1 MDYRTLGNSGCAV
14 SSLCLG
20 TMTFGVE
27 ADETVAHQQLDRFV
41 EAGGT
46 LVDTADVYG
55 DGRSEQIVGR
65 WFARRPAEVTEPV
78 VLATKGR
85 FNLSGDNSPNGAGLS
100 ARHLTRA
107 LDASLR
113 RLGLDT
119 VDLYQVHAFDALTP
133 MEETLRTLDQF
144 VRAGKIRYYGLS
156 NFTGWQLTKA
166 VHLARALNVTGP
178 VTLQPQYSLLAREIE
193 WEIVPAV
200 LDAGMG
206 MLPWSPLGGGWL
218 SGKYRRDQRPTG
230 ATRLGEDPGRG
241 MEAYDRR
248 GTDRTWHVIDAVQK
262 VAEDRGVSMAEVA
275 LAWVTARPGV
285 SSTILGARTLDQLE
299 ANLRSAGLHLTAAE
313 TAALD
318 AASDPHPVDYPYGE
332 LGIDQ
337 RSRTLGAYPP
347 CEMVGGP
354 IGSPVRFRQARIRE
368 KPRREEAHDVAS
380 TAPLLDHW
388 FRGRRRPLR
397 VGAAVLAGAE
407 HGPGPAGH
415 RRCGPSVRLLRVRG
429 TSRARVRRPPR
440 DRGGPDALGPRDAGR
455 PGVPC
460 TPGRVTD
467 GSAGRAASIARP
479 GWGVRATS
487 PASRARVTGTVNL
500 RRKPG
505 QRGSGQRRP
514 MVE

>member
-1 MDYRTLGNSGCAV
+1 MDYRTLGYSGCAV

-27 ADETVAHQQLDRFV
+27 ADETVAHQQLDRFL

-55 DGRSEQIVGR
+55 GGRSEEIIGR
-65 WFARRPAEVTEPV
+65 WFARRPADLTEPV

-85 FNLSGDNSPNGAGLS
+85 FHFAGDNSPNGAGLS

-113 RLGLDT
+113 RLGLET
-119 VDLYQVHAFDALTP
+119 VDLYQVHAFDPLTP

-144 VRAGKIRYYGLS
+144 VRSGKIRYYGLS

-166 VHLARALNVTGP
+166 VHLARALDVAGP

-206 MLPWSPLGGGWL
+206 LLPWSPLGGGWL
-218 SGKYRRDQRPTG
+218 SGKYRRDQRPSG

-262 VAEDRGVSMAEVA
+262 VAEDRGTSMAEVA
-275 LAWVTARPGV
+275 LAWVTGRPAV
-285 SSTILGARTLDQLE
+285 SSTILGARTLDQLDT
-299 ANLRSAGLHLTAAE
+299 NLRSADLHLTAAE

-332 LGIDQ
+332 LGVDQ
-337 RSRTLGAYPP
+337 RSRSLP
-347 CEMVGGP
+347 
-354 IGSPVRFRQARIRE
+354 
-368 KPRREEAHDVAS
+368 
-380 TAPLLDHW
+380 
-388 FRGRRRPLR
+388 
-397 VGAAVLAGAE
+397 
-407 HGPGPAGH
+407 
-415 RRCGPSVRLLRVRG
+415 
-429 TSRARVRRPPR
+429 TS
-440 DRGGPDALGPRDAGR
+440 
-455 PGVPC
+455 
-460 TPGRVTD
+460 
-467 GSAGRAASIARP
+467 
-479 GWGVRATS
+479 
-487 PASRARVTGTVNL
+487 
-500 RRKPG
+500 
-505 QRGSGQRRP
+505 
-514 MVE
+514 

>member
-1 MDYRTLGNSGCAV
+1 V
-14 SSLCLG
+14 SSLALG

-27 ADETVAHQQLDRFV
+27 ADETVAHQQLDRFL

-55 DGRSEQIVGR
+55 EGRSEEIIGR
-65 WFARRPAEVTEPV
+65 WFARRPADLTEPV

-85 FNLSGDNSPNGAGLS
+85 FHFAGDNSPNGAGLS

-113 RLGLDT
+113 RLGLET
-119 VDLYQVHAFDALTP
+119 VDLYQVHAFDPLTP

-144 VRAGKIRYYGLS
+144 VRSGKIRYYGLS

-166 VHLARALNVTGP
+166 VHLARALDVAGP

-206 MLPWSPLGGGWL
+206 LLPWSPLGGGWL
-218 SGKYRRDQRPTG
+218 SGKYRRDQRPSG

-262 VAEDRGVSMAEVA
+262 VAEDRGTSMAEVA
-275 LAWVTARPGV
+275 LAWVTGRPGV

-299 ANLRSAGLHLTAAE
+299 TNLRSADLHLTAAE

-332 LGIDQ
+332 LGVDQ
-337 RSRTLGAYPP
+337 RSRSLS
-347 CEMVGGP
+347 E
-354 IGSPVRFRQARIRE
+354 S
-368 KPRREEAHDVAS
+368 
-380 TAPLLDHW
+380 
-388 FRGRRRPLR
+388 
-397 VGAAVLAGAE
+397 
-407 HGPGPAGH
+407 
-415 RRCGPSVRLLRVRG
+415 
-429 TSRARVRRPPR
+429 
-440 DRGGPDALGPRDAGR
+440 
-455 PGVPC
+455 
-460 TPGRVTD
+460 
-467 GSAGRAASIARP
+467 
-479 GWGVRATS
+479 
-487 PASRARVTGTVNL
+487 
-500 RRKPG
+500 
-505 QRGSGQRRP
+505 
-514 MVE
+514 